1 MLPLRI
7 ALRYLFAKKSHTAV
21 NVISMISMAGIAVA
35 AMAMVCVL
43 SVFNGF
49 TDLASARLSA
59 IDPDI
64 RISPRQSKVIAA
76 ADSIAA
82 ALARIEG
89 VGAAAPVLQQKALAI
104 AGDAQLPVTVKG
116 VPGGYPAITSLP
128 SLLIDGVMIDAS
140 DTTYAAEGY
149 PGPFALLSIGAAIN
163 TGARPSLETPF
174 QLTVPRR
181 TGHINPALPM
191 AAFVTDTLYVS
202 GVYQTNQSEYDED
215 LVYIPLDV
223 ARRLFDY
230 PDEATSIE
238 IAFSAEADPLT
249 TTSEIHKILG
259 NEDFVIADRLMQQEA
274 SFRMIQIEKW
284 ITFAML
290 LFVLVMASFNILSTM
305 SMLIIE
311 KEDNMRILA
320 ALGATQRMVRRIF
333 LCEGMLIALIG
344 GAIGIVTGIALCL
357 VQQRFGLI
365 SLGGDH
371 THMSVIVYPCRLAVT
386 DLLITCGVVAAIGFI
401 SGVVS
406 SRSAAGYEKN
416 KR

>member
-1 MLPLRI
+1 MLALRI

-21 NVISMISMAGIAVA
+21 NVISMISMAGVAVA
-35 AMAMVCVL
+35 AMAIVCVL

-49 TDLASARLSA
+49 TDLASERLSA

-64 RISPRQSKVIAA
+64 RITPRHGKVVAQ

-82 ALARIEG
+82 ILARIDG
-89 VGAAAPVLQQKALAI
+89 VGTAAPVLQQKALAI

-116 VPGGYPAITSLP
+116 VPEGYEAVTSLS
-128 SLLIDGVMIDAS
+128 SLMIDGVMVDAA

-149 PGPFALLSIGAAIN
+149 PGPFALLSIGAAVN
-163 TGARPSLETPF
+163 VGARPSLERPF
-174 QLTVPRR
+174 LLTVPRR
-181 TGHINPALPM
+181 TGRINPALPM

-202 GVYQTNQSEYDED
+202 GVYQTNQAEYDED
-215 LVYIPLDV
+215 LVYVPLSV

-238 IAFSAEADPLT
+238 IAFSPGASGRAVTAEVERVMGP
-249 TTSEIHKILG
+249 EYI
-259 NEDFVIADRLMQQEA
+259 VADRLMQQEA
-274 SFRMIQIEKW
+274 SFRMIKIEKW

-320 ALGATQRMVRRIF
+320 AMGASRGMIRRIF
-333 LCEGMLIALIG
+333 LDEGMLIALIG
-344 GAIGIVTGIALCL
+344 GAAGIICGIVLCL
-357 VQQRFGLI
+357 LQQHFGLI

-371 THMSVIVYPCRLAVT
+371 EHMSVVVYPCRLAVS
-386 DLLITCGVVAAIGFI
+386 DIILTCGVVCVIGLL
-401 SGVVS
+401 SGIIS
-406 SRSAAGYEKN
+406 SRAAGELPADK
-416 KR
+416 